1 MKRLLTILAFL
12 AVLPVAAQYRSG
24 YADLDDSPT
33 VRQLREHV
41 SFLASAALEGRRA
54 GSPGEAEAA
63 DYLRQALESA
73 GVEMLS
79 GSQGDVFGISRA
91 SDTLSSRNVF
101 GVVQG
106 YDPVL
111 RDRYI
116 VVGARLDN
124 LGTNVLTV
132 DGEPVTQTYYGA
144 NGNASGLAM
153 LVELARK
160 VAGRSVLFR
169 RSVVFVGF
177 GASCEGFAG
186 AWYFLNRSF
195 AGRDAV
201 DAMINLD
208 MLGAGDGFYAYTGSN
223 KDLNL
228 LLASMERQLTP
239 IVPQVTAA
247 EPYPSDHRAF
257 YSGEVPSVFFT
268 TGHYAEHDTP
278 RDTPSILDYD
288 KMELELEYI
297 FLFLEELAS
306 RDDAPS
312 FRQDIQAEVP
322 AKTVSYYD
330 CDVPPVFL
338 KRLGLRGFMERWV
351 YAYLRY
357 PQAAVEQ
364 GIQGRVHVQLRI
376 DSKGKVCDVHVV
388 KGVDPLLD
396 EEAERVIKASPD
408 WKPGRVG
415 GKPVDC
421 VITLPVDFIL
431 EKKSKTK
438 IGIKR

>member
-12 AVLPVAAQYRSG
+12 AVLPAAAQYRSG

-79 GSQGDVFGISRA
+79 GSKGDVFGISRA

-208 MLGAGDGFYAYTGSN
+208 MLGTGTNGFYAYTASN
-223 KDLNL
+223 PDMNVL
-228 LLASMERQLTP
+228 LEQVNATLEPVLPQLVSMEP
-239 IVPQVTAA
+239 VN
-247 EPYPSDHRAF
+247 SDHRIF
-257 YSGEVPSVFFT
+257 YDKEIPAVFFT
-268 TGHYAEHDTP
+268 TGRYPEYNTD
-278 RDTPSILDYD
+278 RDTASILEYD
-288 KMELELEYI
+288 GMERELEYLYN
-297 FLFLEELAS
+297 FTLALTNG
-306 RDDAPS
+306 RRPDFRREAAP
-312 FRQDIQAEVP
+312 AL
-322 AKTVSYYD
+322 
-330 CDVPPVFL
+330 PP
-338 KRLGLRGFMERWV
+338 
-351 YAYLRY
+351 
-357 PQAAVEQ
+357 P
-364 GIQGRVHVQLRI
+364 
-376 DSKGKVCDVHVV
+376 
-388 KGVDPLLD
+388 
-396 EEAERVIKASPD
+396 
-408 WKPGRVG
+408 
-415 GKPVDC
+415 
-421 VITLPVDFIL
+421 
-431 EKKSKTK
+431 
-438 IGIKR
+438 